1 MVTSSILRFCGRL
14 CLIAGGFL
22 AFLSLVAAFFV
33 GPSFWMELAEPFF
46 WEIDTLGPASMSIMS
61 MMWGSPFAPSGN
73 AVLVGVLLLGLGV
86 LGWAVFASLARL
98 SEDIARGRDRYS
110 PKAG

>member
-1 MVTSSILRFCGRL
+1 
-14 CLIAGGFL
+14 
-22 AFLSLVAAFFV
+22 
-33 GPSFWMELAEPFF
+33 
-46 WEIDTLGPASMSIMS
+46 